1 MLQVQN
7 CSGLWGVSPAGYRQ
21 GPHTPPCSLGS
32 QAGSGFGYLVGTAV
46 WLNLTNMSRS
56 SLTTSGFSSDKSL
69 CSLGSSAMLN
79 SHRFFFLSSRSS
91 GKGKEMRFTFKFQEK
106 HFSRVIVLCVFKS
119 FEREQ
124 KLTKLRSK

>member
-1 MLQVQN
+1 MTKCKKKMKMLQVQN

-21 GPHTPPCSLGS
+21 GPHTSPCSLGS

-56 SLTTSGFSSDKSL
+56 FLTTSGFSSDKSL

-79 SHRFFFLSSRSS
+79 KPQVLLLVFTQLWKREGNEIHVQISR
-91 GKGKEMRFTFKFQEK
+91 KAF
-106 HFSRVIVLCVFKS
+106 FKS
-119 FEREQ
+119 YCP
-124 KLTKLRSK
+124 LCL